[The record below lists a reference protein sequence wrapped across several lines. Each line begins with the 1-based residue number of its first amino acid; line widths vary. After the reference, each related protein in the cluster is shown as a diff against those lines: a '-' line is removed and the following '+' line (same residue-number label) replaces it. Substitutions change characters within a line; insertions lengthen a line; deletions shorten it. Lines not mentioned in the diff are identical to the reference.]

1 MKLFGIDVGH
11 GNSLKDKLYWLVNG
25 FMTNMG
31 FVLWGG
37 SPPPA
42 SAPTQ
47 TTVMNTNIPDYAQP
61 YVMNMLNAAQA
72 QVYNPSGTGFNAYTP
87 YSNNPANYVAGFS
100 PLQQQAQSSAAN
112 LQVPGAYNQA
122 MGQTMG
128 VNRQLGGLGQQM
140 GMTGMNYANQ
150 ATNPASVNAYMNPY
164 IQASLAPQ
172 LQLANQQYGIAGQQE
187 QSGATQAGAFGGSR
201 EALMNSLNAQNQ
213 MLAQNQ
219 LISQGYNTAFQ
230 NAQQAQQF
238 GANLGLQGQQAQ
250 AQALAS
256 QMAGANQLAG
266 LGGQELAA
274 QQSILGTQAQQG
286 AQQQTQQQNIINQ
299 AIQNYATAQ
308 QYPYMQLGVL
318 NSMLRGLPMQQSTT
332 SMYQAPPSLISQAAG
347 LGTAGIGLAGMAN
360 ATGILKAKGGVI
372 KAKEGGVMKA
382 AGGIPMSMFSP
393 EQLNAV
399 EQSQYASPLAKLVA
413 SGYQQE
419 DQRLQNNPI
428 AVKAALSPPTP
439 IPQRTGVDQIAT
451 PPSMTKM
458 AGGGLLAFAAG
469 DVTPLVDDTTNFKL
483 SDQQSYD
490 LTHPSSKNVDSPEL
504 KIFGQ
509 KVDPELRLF
518 GYPMNEAA
526 KKADKESE
534 ANMVPLNNSIVGN
547 EANRMFDLSRF
558 NSTKPVASATDTP
571 GTYENFIKENTPKA
585 PVVGSQNAL
594 VKTVNPNVVKEAN
607 PVAEA
612 APSEYDDLKK
622 ELFAQWKNPSSKTS
636 EDIKEQLASV
646 NKRIAEREAIA
657 PYESLARAG
666 FGIMAGTSPYAL
678 VNIGAGAPSGLEAY
692 EKSKAATAEDQNL
705 IDKYT
710 IAGQQAD
717 EARHQ
722 QVGLNLLKIGEMEQA
737 KKNELATK
745 LLAMQEAQSR
755 FAESQATKNILA
767 GFKVDSAR
775 ADKASQVNTALN
787 TYDSALKEIER
798 IRNHPG
804 RFNGASLGNIQSK
817 VPFFSSDAK
826 DFSMGLEGVRNAQ
839 FMSGVQN
846 LKGSNIGRILASEVP
861 KIQGSTGILD
871 TKLSR
876 EEMDRQF
883 DRVEAQ
889 IKQSKERAIRTGYH
903 YGLTPEDMG
912 IQQ

>member
-238 GANLGLQGQQAQ
+238 GAQLGLTGQQAQ

-458 AGGGLLAFAAG
+458 AGGGLLAFAG
-469 DVTPLVDDTTNFKL
+469 KDDSLVPSPNDDAENFKL
-483 SDQQSYD
+483 ASQKESKPEQSH
-490 LTHPSSKNVDSPEL
+490 TPFV
-504 KIFGQ
+504 
-509 KVDPELRLF
+509 LF
-518 GYPMNEAA
+518 NHPMNQAA
-526 KKADKESE
+526 RDAEVAKP
-534 ANMVPLNNSIVGN
+534 NMVSVNGLNWKDQIAPPSTTQTTDSGPSMAGFNQFMKDSQPANPVPSASVVSPQSI
-547 EANRMFDLSRF
+547 L
-558 NSTKPVASATDTP
+558 T
-571 GTYENFIKENTPKA
+571 NFSKKD
-585 PVVGSQNAL
+585 
-594 VKTVNPNVVKEAN
+594 AN
-607 PVAEA
+607 PVAVPAKET
-612 APSEYDDLKK
+612 APVVTEEPNEYDQLKK
-622 ELFAQWKNPSSKTS
+622 ELFQEWKNPSSKTS

-722 QVGLNLLKIGEMEQA
+722 QIGLNLLKVQEMEQA
-737 KKNELATK
+737 KKNELATR

-755 FAESQATKNILA
+755 FAESQATKNMLA

-775 ADKASQVNTALN
+775 ADKASQVNTAIS
-787 TYDSALKEIER
+787 TYDNALKELDR
-798 IRNHPG
+798 VRNHPG
-804 RFNGASLGNIQSK
+804 RFNGASIGAIESK
-817 VPFFSSDAK
+817 VPYIASDAK
-826 DFSMGLEGVRNAQ
+826 DFATSLEGVRNAQ
-839 FMSGVQN
+839 FMSGVQS

-861 KIQGSTGILD
+861 KIQGATGILD

-883 DRVEAQ
+883 DRVAAQ
-889 IKQSKERAIRTGYH
+889 IQQSKERAIRTGYH
-903 YGLTPEDMG
+903 YGLAPEDMG